1 MHRGENRYER
11 PNKLKLFS
19 VPDGPDSPW
28 SPRTNGCMSSR
39 SREGSATG
47 CPYDPHPY
55 LSLRGRGRQLIGD
68 SGGVPLVLQ
77 EQVRRD
83 LRPQPLLLAALVDEV
98 PNGRELH
105 PVAA

>member
-1 MHRGENRYER
+1 MVPTARG
-11 PNKLKLFS
+11 
-19 VPDGPDSPW
+19 
-28 SPRTNGCMSSR
+28 PRELTVV
-39 SREGSATG
+39 
-47 CPYDPHPY
+47 CPRD
-55 LSLRGRGRQLIGD
+55 RGRGAQPDALMTPIPICHAEAGARQLIGD

-83 LRPQPLLLAALVDEV
+83 LRPQPLLLAVLVDEV